1 MEKFRI
7 GNDLTVFWAIL
18 DDDSQPYDLSDKTVK
33 VFLTHPRGRME
44 LTQDVDIQGNVICWL
59 FRGVRQRYLGV
70 YKLTVEIFSSP
81 TTRVLKRDIDQAFSL
96 VSATLYVEE
105 SNGRPEINETG
116 ELTLSTILEV
126 YQIMPIVPIIG
137 PNGNWWVDGK
147 DTGKPS
153 TGMSAYEFAKENGY
167 TGTEEEY
174 KIECASVPALNKES
188 RVATNAAREAAETAN
203 DAATTASKAASSAD
217 SAASRADKVID
228 SLSKVATSGDYNDLN
243 NKPAIPTKL
252 SQLYNDKN
260 YIDEETFTTTLENDY
275 VIKDDVYAV
284 ADGLRDSDDTIFYL
298 PTTAPKDTDRMLLTK
313 GSLKTINGESIV
325 GSGNMDLVEL
335 SKFNKAVDALS
346 KDIDILTGTGE
357 GSVIDIANKE
367 VAKVIDSAPETMDT
381 LKKIAD
387 LIEKDA
393 EQAADILATLG
404 DHEARIDTLENRIV
418 VMSETEYANLTKKE
432 DKFYFCYEE

>member
-1 MEKFRI
+1 MKKIRI
-7 GNDLTVFWAIL
+7 GNTVALSWEIFIHDGDEVL
-18 DDDSQPYDLSDKTVK
+18 PYDLTGKAISVYLINAFATVK
-33 VFLTHPRGRME
+33 IEDFITE
-44 LTQDVDIQGNVICWL
+44 DNVLSFTWE
-59 FRGVRQRYLGV
+59 GSEQRFAGV
-70 YKLTVEIFSSP
+70 Y
-81 TTRVLKRDIDQAFSL
+81 Q
-96 VSATLYVEE
+96 
-105 SNGRPEINETG
+105 
-116 ELTLSTILEV
+116 LTLVENENTDTMLTFDECEAFELVRCSCSDDDIEKVELSSKLNMVRV
-126 YQIMPIVPIIG
+126 YPIVPVIG
-137 PNGNWWVDGK
+137 PNSNWWVDGV

-174 KIECASVPALNKES
+174 KLECASVPALNEES
-188 RVATNAAREAAETAN
+188 KVATNAAREAAEAAN

-217 SAASRADKVID
+217 SAASRANKVIA

-298 PTTAPKDTDRMLLTK
+298 PTTAPKDTDRMLLTQ

-404 DHEARIDTLENRIV
+404 DHKARIDTLENRIV

>member
-1 MEKFRI
+1 
-7 GNDLTVFWAIL
+7 
-18 DDDSQPYDLSDKTVK
+18 
-33 VFLTHPRGRME
+33 
-44 LTQDVDIQGNVICWL
+44 
-59 FRGVRQRYLGV
+59 
-70 YKLTVEIFSSP
+70 
-81 TTRVLKRDIDQAFSL
+81 
-96 VSATLYVEE
+96 
-105 SNGRPEINETG
+105 
-116 ELTLSTILEV
+116 
-126 YQIMPIVPIIG
+126 
-137 PNGNWWVDGK
+137 
-147 DTGKPS
+147 
-153 TGMSAYEFAKENGY
+153 MSAYEFAKENGY

-174 KIECASVPALNKES
+174 KLECASVPALNEES
-188 RVATNAAREAAETAN
+188 RVATDAAREAAETAN

-217 SAASRADKVID
+217 SAASRANKVIA